1 MIRMHNLF
9 ATVGGGGSLFNNL
22 RKEKVEFMTKIKA
35 SIAFLPVFHKR
46 NANMV
51 RGILFLV
58 TE

>member
-1 MIRMHNLF
+1 MHNSF
-9 ATVGGGGSLFNNL
+9 ATIKKKSLFNNPE
-22 RKEKVEFMTKIKA
+22 KEKIQFMTKLRA

-58 TE
+58 TG